1 MTRKCRAMV
10 LSIAAAGILA
20 ATAGVFAQSPGDAL
34 DEGFR
39 NPPDSAKPRTW
50 WHWTNGN
57 VTEDGITKD
66 LEWMKRSGIGG
77 FQLVDVAAGSGQEV
91 EKKINFGTPEWY
103 HAVRHSAE
111 EAKRLGLEMSIFSSP
126 GWSEAGG
133 PWVQPEQAMK
143 KLVWSETTVQG
154 PRAFD
159 GKLPQP
165 PSNEGPVRDLSVAA
179 RGSSSPQFYA
189 DSAVVAYR
197 TPADG
202 SANDVASPKGDDQ
215 RGADRC
221 GGSCRRQPVTPQ

>member
-1 MTRKCRAMV
+1 MRLRRVPM
-10 LSIAAAGILA
+10 LSVIGIGLV
-20 ATAGVFAQSPGDAL
+20 ATASAAFAQTSGDDL
-34 DEGFR
+34 QERFR

-77 FQLVDVAAGSGQEV
+77 FQLADVAAGNGQEV

-133 PWVQPEQAMK
+133 PWVQPQQAMK
-143 KLVWSETTVQG
+143 KLVWSETNVKG
-154 PRAFD
+154 PITFGD
-159 GKLPQP
+159 KLPEP
-165 PSNEGPVRDLSVAA
+165 PSNEGPVRDLFV
-179 RGSSSPQFYA
+179 G
-189 DSAVVAYR
+189 
-197 TPADG
+197 
-202 SANDVASPKGDDQ
+202 
-215 RGADRC
+215 
-221 GGSCRRQPVTPQ
+221 